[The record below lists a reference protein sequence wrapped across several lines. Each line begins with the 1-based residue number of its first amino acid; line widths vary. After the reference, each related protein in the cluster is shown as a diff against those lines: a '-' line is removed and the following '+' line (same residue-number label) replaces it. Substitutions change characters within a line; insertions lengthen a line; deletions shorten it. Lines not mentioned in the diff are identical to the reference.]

1 MLTPNEMQRI
11 LDQINV
17 AFDAA
22 NKRIDQLEDK
32 IANLEE
38 AKKTPRKQT

>member
-17 AFDAA
+17 AFEAA
-22 NKRIDQLEDK
+22 NKRIDQLQDR

-38 AKKTPRKQT
+38 VKKTPRKQS

>member
-38 AKKTPRKQT
+38 GKKTPRKQT